1 MAEGIIVAVS
11 KFPSEEHVDK
21 FCRPGRGE
29 KTCCYLTMAKGGWD
43 CAKAT
48 ALKQTI
54 DARVVEGTMN
64 SKGDN
69 CQGLLGLILKRW
81 QELKGARVRYEE
93 SMPSIQEEGTLQE
106 IGVRDGIL
114 QMNVS
119 WRGQTEEFSPTI
131 NTDCL
136 DISVVDNSIVFDVAG
151 LPGSFAGKTT
161 IFLG

>member
-21 FCRPGRGE
+21 FCKPGRGE
-29 KTCCYLTMAKGGWD
+29 KTCRYLTMTKDGWN

-48 ALKQTI
+48 ALRQEI
-54 DARVVEGTMN
+54 DARVANGTMN

-69 CQGLLGLILKRW
+69 CQGLLGLILKRH
-81 QELKGARVRYEE
+81 QELEGARVRYEE
-93 SMPSIQEEGTLQE
+93 SMPSVQKEGTLQE

-114 QMNVS
+114 QINVG
-119 WRGQTEEFSPTI
+119 WKGQTEEFSPSI

-136 DISVVDNSIVFDVAG
+136 DISVVDNSIVFGVAG
-151 LPGSFAGKTT
+151 VPGSFAGKTT